1 MLNFIHRIII
11 NTPIL
16 VIIFFSIMC
25 VAIMVYITPVIDRD
39 EARYAQTSFQISET
53 NDFINLKFDE
63 SLRLKK
69 PPGIYWMQFAS
80 YKIFNNFLDKEIWMF
95 RIPSFLSL
103 ILMLLFTHKLARLLF
118 YDLNTMIPLAAL
130 AGTIIVIFESLQAT
144 TDMAYTAFS
153 LMSYYYF
160 IKCFQE
166 EKNYSHIFFI
176 ITSLMQKPQ

>member
-80 YKIFNNFLDKEIWMF
+80 YKIFNNFLDK
-95 RIPSFLSL
+95 
-103 ILMLLFTHKLARLLF
+103 
-118 YDLNTMIPLAAL
+118 
-130 AGTIIVIFESLQAT
+130 
-144 TDMAYTAFS
+144 
-153 LMSYYYF
+153 
-160 IKCFQE
+160 
-166 EKNYSHIFFI
+166 
-176 ITSLMQKPQ
+176 